1 MCSPAGWGHGAEDR
15 VLSSFRAAALSAHL
29 RPQPHSRPAAG
40 TTNNLWWAVVDFLA
54 ELQVPQIIVFRGGA
68 FFAWPTLFRS
78 SGSVWRPLFRRR
90 GAAPRQNFACAAGKW
105 GHLAQLCV
113 SVRFAIV
120 VEQELN
126 PFVAILLTLLFF
138 IVRYSSHTFS
148 IYICFCESGS
158 APSAFALALS
168 LEHSHR

>member
-1 MCSPAGWGHGAEDR
+1 M
-15 VLSSFRAAALSAHL
+15 
-29 RPQPHSRPAAG
+29 
-40 TTNNLWWAVVDFLA
+40 
-54 ELQVPQIIVFRGGA
+54 LQVPQIIVFRGGA

-78 SGSVWRPLFRRR
+78 PGSVWRPLFRRR

>member
-1 MCSPAGWGHGAEDR
+1 MRQKHLPILLFPWLCCVFWINEHGPHFPPPLTTESP
-15 VLSSFRAAALSAHL
+15 
-29 RPQPHSRPAAG
+29 
-40 TTNNLWWAVVDFLA
+40 TTHTLLQV
-54 ELQVPQIIVFRGGA
+54 QVPQIIVFRGGA

-78 SGSVWRPLFRRR
+78 PGSVWRPLFRRR